1 MSYLVVMVL
10 IGGSF
15 ILLYPPILSTPPPV
29 ITLRQNYV
37 TLRYVTLSCD
47 VRS

>member
-1 MSYLVVMVL
+1 MSYLVVIVL

-15 ILLYPPILSTPPPV
+15 TSLYPPILSTPPPV

-37 TLRYVTLSCD
+37 TLRYVKLSRD
-47 VRS
+47 VRF